1 MKRFAFLAAVC
12 SAATLFAD
20 FTGHGGLTPNTNADR
35 RLEELRR
42 DITVHRYDVR

>member
-20 FTGHGGLTPNTNADR
+20 FTGHGGLTPNTKADE
-35 RLEELRR
+35 RLEKLRH
-42 DITVHRYDVR
+42 DVKVHRYDVR